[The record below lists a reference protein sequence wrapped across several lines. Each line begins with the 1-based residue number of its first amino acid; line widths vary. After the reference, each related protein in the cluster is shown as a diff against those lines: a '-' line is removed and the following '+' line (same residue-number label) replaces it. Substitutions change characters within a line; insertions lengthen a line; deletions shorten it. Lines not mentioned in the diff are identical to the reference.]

1 MLKQIRACICT
12 FDNKYAC
19 TTYAQK
25 RVPFF
30 YFLYFSLANRYS
42 TNVRTF
48 AQTKKR
54 ASRTIMFD
62 RFFTFVVGPE
72 NSNVFSNTI
81 FLSWIRGGSQY
92 PSLLLFTFPSLLCF
106 LWTGLYTVLIDDVH
120 TRKSIEI
127 GYSRKDDNNVANVA
141 IIGRS
146 NRTRCNASRVSA
158 SRLTISSRR

>member
-12 FDNKYAC
+12 FANKYAC

-30 YFLYFSLANRYS
+30 YFLYSSLANRYS

-48 AQTKKR
+48 AETKKR
-54 ASRTIMFD
+54 VSRTIMFD
-62 RFFTFVVGPE
+62 RF
-72 NSNVFSNTI
+72 
-81 FLSWIRGGSQY
+81 LR
-92 PSLLLFTFPSLLCF
+92 SLLVLKTPTFFQTPYFYRGYEVGASILMCSSLLSLRSF
-106 LWTGLYTVLIDDVH
+106 AFYEPVFTVLIDDVH

-127 GYSRKDDNNVANVA
+127 GYSRKDDNNVANMA

-158 SRLTISSRR
+158 SRLTISSWR